1 MQRILCSILLL
12 SSSTLFA
19 QATVK
24 IDSANT
30 GAEIHKDVYGQ
41 FVEHLGRG
49 IYEGIW
55 VGEDSNIPNT
65 RGYRNDVLEALKA
78 LKVPLMRWP
87 GGCYADIYHWR
98 DGIGPRE
105 QRPKTINA
113 FWGGVVEDNSFG
125 THEFL
130 ELAEM
135 IGSDVY
141 VNANLGTGTPR
152 EMMDWLEYMT
162 AEGDSDLAELRRANG
177 RDKPWR
183 IHYFAIGNESWGCGG
198 NMTPEVYVSHFKRF
212 ASFIKTPE
220 HNRPQVIA
228 SGGHDDRTDWTD
240 ALARIETNW
249 SLAIDGISHHYYTLP
264 SGKWETKG
272 RATGFEEDE
281 WFSTLRNTLRLEE
294 FIEANVTI
302 MDRHDPEKRLGFFVD
317 EWGTWYDTEEGDN
330 PGFLYQQNT
339 LRDALVAVLNFNLF
353 HRHAERVRMT
363 NIAQMINVLQA
374 MILTDKERILL
385 TPTYHAYRMHIP
397 FQGATTVALELSG
410 IPDYTMGDERIPGV
424 SASAAI
430 GQDGKTWLSLVNLN
444 PGEAVNLVVDT
455 GEGIEGASGEVLTAD
470 AMDAHNTFERPKTV
484 TPRPYSARARNGQLV
499 LELPAKSVVVVSLN

>member
-1 MQRILCSILLL
+1 MKHFLGTMMLLA
-12 SSSTLFA
+12 SSTLFA
-19 QATVK
+19 QATLK
-24 IDSANT
+24 IDAVET
-30 GAEIHKDVYGQ
+30 GPVIHKDVYGQ

-65 RGYRNDVLEALKA
+65 NGYRDDVLEALRA

-98 DGIGPRE
+98 DGIGPRAE
-105 QRPKTINA
+105 RPKTINA
-113 FWGGVVEDNSFG
+113 FWGGVVENNAFG

-130 ELAEM
+130 NLAEM

-141 VNANLGTGTPR
+141 VNANLGTGTPQ

-177 RDKPWR
+177 RDQPWR

-198 NMTPEVYVSHFKRF
+198 NMTPEVYVNHFKRY

-220 HNRPQVIA
+220 HNRPKVIA
-228 SGGHDDRTDWTD
+228 SGGNDDRTDWTD

-249 SLAIDGISHHYYTLP
+249 SLRVDGISHHYYTIP
-264 SGKWETKG
+264 SGEWNAKG
-272 RATGFEEDE
+272 RATDFGEDE
-281 WFSTLRNTLRLEE
+281 WFSTLRNTMRLED
-294 FIEANVTI
+294 FIRANVAVL
-302 MDRHDPEKRLGFFVD
+302 DQHDPEKRLGFYVD

-339 LRDALVAVLNFNLF
+339 LRDAVVAALNFNLF
-353 HRHAERVRMT
+353 HRYAERVTMT

-374 MILTDKERILL
+374 MILTDGKRMLL

-397 FQGATTVALELSG
+397 FQGATTVSATLDG
-410 IPDYTMGDERIPGV
+410 IPFYAFDDERIPGI
-424 SASAAI
+424 SA
-430 GQDGKTWLSLVNLN
+430 
-444 PGEAVNLVVDT
+444 
-455 GEGIEGASGEVLTAD
+455 
-470 AMDAHNTFERPKTV
+470 
-484 TPRPYSARARNGQLV
+484 
-499 LELPAKSVVVVSLN
+499 